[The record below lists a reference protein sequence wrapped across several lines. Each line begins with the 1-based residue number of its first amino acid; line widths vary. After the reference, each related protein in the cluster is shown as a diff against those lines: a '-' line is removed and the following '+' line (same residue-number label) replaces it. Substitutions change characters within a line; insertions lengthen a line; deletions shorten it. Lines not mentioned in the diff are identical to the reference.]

1 MNDTV
6 YAALARMPARQL
18 HLLAAGIVAI
28 AAMGTWTLAVRA
40 PWMTLRTV
48 QARLVATP
56 AAPASAA
63 AAPRAAAPA
72 LTQLE
77 RAAAA
82 RAAGPDSALG
92 LIGAIDASARRH
104 GVAVTA
110 AQPLPVRTVAGL
122 RELPLDVQASG
133 TYAALQAW
141 LAAIER
147 DLPAAALGQVDLQPG
162 TAANRREAKVH
173 VALYLPAVQ
182 P

>member
-1 MNDTV
+1 MNEALH
-6 YAALARMPARQL
+6 AALARMPVRQL
-18 HLLAAGIVAI
+18 RLLAAGVVAIVAM
-28 AAMGTWTLAVRA
+28 ATWALAVRA
-40 PWMTLRTV
+40 PWMALRTV

-56 AAPASAA
+56 AAPPASA
-63 AAPRAAAPA
+63 PTPQVAAPA

-82 RAAGPDSALG
+82 RAAGPDSVLG

-147 DLPAAALGQVDLQPG
+147 ELPAAALGQIDLRPG
-162 TAANRREAKVH
+162 VAVNQREARVH
-173 VALYLPAVQ
+173 VALYLPAAQ
-182 P
+182 S